1 MASIP
6 SSPNPI
12 ATPQVPDG
20 ELYTLTYSNG
30 VNGWPSFY
38 SYNPDYMVGMNN
50 YFYTFSGGNLYRHN
64 TNLLRNNFYGTQ
76 HNSTITTVINDS
88 PLNNKLFKTI
98 GLEADAPWNISL
110 NTDMNNE
117 AFINNT
123 WFELKEG
130 AYYAAIKN
138 TSQTPSTLADFDFR
152 SVNGIGSTTGFTMTN
167 PRVFSFV
174 VPIDSIISI
183 GDYLYYL
190 NEFTNSPALAGV
202 ITTIA
207 TSSITVDSTIAGATN
222 PTTNT
227 PLMMALKNSIAESH
241 GILGHYAL
249 MTLENIGPNR
259 AELFA
264 VESQIMKS
272 YP

>member
-1 MASIP
+1 MAAIP
-6 SSPNPI
+6 ASPNPV
-12 ATPQVPDG
+12 APPQAPSG
-20 ELYTLTYSNG
+20 ELYPLSYSNG
-30 VNGWPSFY
+30 VSGWPSFY
-38 SYNPDYMVGMNN
+38 SYHPDYMVGMNN

-64 TNLLRNNFYGTQ
+64 TNEARNNFYGEQ
-76 HNSTITTVINDS
+76 FNCKITTVINDN
-88 PLNNKLFKTI
+88 PLENKLFK
-98 GLEADAPWNISL
+98 NISL
-110 NTDMNNE
+110 ESDSPWNVTMNTDMNNT

-138 TSQTPSTLADFDFR
+138 TAQSPSTLSDFNFR
-152 SVNGIGSTTGFTMTN
+152 SVNGIGKTTGFTMTN
-167 PRVFSFV
+167 PRVFTFT

-190 NEFTNSPALAGV
+190 NEFNNSPALAGV
-202 ITTIA
+202 ITAKDT
-207 TSSITVDSTIAGATN
+207 TTITVDSTINGASN

-227 PLMMALKNSIAESH
+227 PLMMALKNTIAESH
-241 GILGHYAL
+241 GILGHYTL
-249 MTLENIGPNR
+249 MTLENLGPAR

-264 VESQIMKS
+264 IESQLMKS

>member
-12 ATPQVPDG
+12 ATPQIPAGD
-20 ELYTLTYSNG
+20 LFTLTYSNG

-64 TNLLRNNFYGTQ
+64 TNRLRNNFYGQ
-76 HNSTITTVINDS
+76 QYNSSITTVINDS

-98 GLEADAPWNISL
+98 ALESDSPWNISL
-110 NTDMNNE
+110 NTDMNNQ

-138 TSQTPSTLADFDFR
+138 TAQSPTTLADFDFR
-152 SVNGIGSTTGFTMTN
+152 SVNGIGKTTGYTATN

-190 NEFTNSPALAGV
+190 NEFT
-202 ITTIA
+202 IA
-207 TSSITVDSTIAGATN
+207 TDSITVDSTIPGATD
-222 PTTNT
+222 PTTGN

-249 MTLENIGPNR
+249 ISLENIGPNR

>member
-1 MASIP
+1 MAQIP

-12 ATPQVPDG
+12 ATPQTPTG
-20 ELYTLTYSNG
+20 ELYTLTYSNS
-30 VNGWPSFY
+30 VKGWPSFY

-50 YFYTFSGGNLYRHN
+50 YFYSFSGGNLYRHN
-64 TNLLRNNFYGTQ
+64 TNNSRNNFYGQ
-76 HNSTITTVINDS
+76 QFNCNITTVINES
-88 PLNNKLFKTI
+88 PLDNKLFKTLS
-98 GLEADAPWNISL
+98 LESDSPWSASL
-110 NTDMNNE
+110 NTDMGNQ
-117 AFINNT
+117 AFINST

-138 TSQTPSTLADFDFR
+138 TSQSPATLRDFDFR
-152 SVNGIGSTTGFTMTN
+152 SVNGIGNTTGFTMTN
-167 PRVFSFV
+167 PRVFSFT

-183 GDYLYYL
+183 GDFLYYL
-190 NEFTNSPALAGV
+190 NEFNNSPSLAGV
-202 ITTIA
+202 ITSKDA
-207 TSSITVDSTIAGATN
+207 TSITVDSTIPGATN

-227 PLMMALKNSIAESH
+227 PLMMAIKNSIAESH

-249 MTLENIGPNR
+249 MTLENIGPAR

-264 VESQIMKS
+264 VESQLMKS

>member
-6 SSPNPI
+6 ASPNPV
-12 ATPQVPDG
+12 ATPQIPTG
-20 ELYTLTYSNG
+20 ELYTLTYSEG

-38 SYNPDYMVGMNN
+38 SYHPDYMVGMNN

-64 TNLLRNNFYGTQ
+64 TNNSRSNFYGVQ
-76 HNSTITTVINDS
+76 YNCKMTTVINES
-88 PLNNKLFKTI
+88 PLENKLFKTLS
-98 GLEADAPWNISL
+98 LESDSPWNVVM
-110 NTDMNNE
+110 NTDMNNT

-138 TSQTPSTLADFDFR
+138 TNQSPATLADFNFR
-152 SVNGIGSTTGFTMTN
+152 SVNGIGNTTGFTMTN
-167 PRVFSFV
+167 PRVFTFTV
-174 VPIDSIISI
+174 AIDSIISI

-190 NEFTNSPALAGV
+190 NELTNSPALAGV
-202 ITTIA
+202 ITTKDA
-207 TSSITVDSTIAGATN
+207 TTITVDSTINGATN

-241 GILGHYAL
+241 GVLGHYAL
-249 MTLENIGPNR
+249 MTLENIGPAR

-264 VESQIMKS
+264 IESELMKS